1 MGSVLTLARY
11 LWEVYRELPGN
22 WKQKKRIVT
31 QMRGSIRDYVS
42 EGANV
47 SFEQLVNRFGEPKQ
61 IAATY
66 VKEMEAGEVLEELKS
81 NRKILFTVGAAM
93 AAAVILWA
101 GWIVASYM
109 DHVKDMNGYAVV
121 EIIEVERKQID

>member
-1 MGSVLTLARY
+1 
-11 LWEVYRELPGN
+11 
-22 WKQKKRIVT
+22 
-31 QMRGSIRDYVS
+31 MRGSIRDYVS

-66 VKEMEAGEVLEELKS
+66 VNEMEAGEVLEELKS